1 MVYASVRESEIMPT
15 IKIDIEKCKG
25 CVLCVEVC
33 PHVLIE
39 QGKEINDQGYQ
50 YVVLVDPEETCNG
63 CTVCAVMC
71 PDMCIEVFK

>member
-1 MVYASVRESEIMPT
+1 MVYASARESEIMPA
-15 IKIDIEKCKG
+15 IKIDMDKCKG

-33 PHVLIE
+33 PHALIK
-39 QGKEINDQGYQ
+39 QGKDINNQGYQ
-50 YVVLVDPEETCNG
+50 YVVLVDPEEQCNG